1 MIVHVDVHVHVNI
14 NVHAPDRR
22 YGMTQMTPIV
32 ATLAQNRPVL
42 HVPLA
47 TVPEPQQG

>member
-1 MIVHVDVHVHVNI
+1 M
-14 NVHAPDRR
+14 
-22 YGMTQMTPIV
+22 MQMTPIV
-32 ATLAQNRPVL
+32 ATFAQNRPVL